1 MKGDEEKPETVNV
14 SQLSYVQRNAG
25 NQLLNLLQ
33 IITQSN
39 PESEVIFHRV
49 HRESLSCDIVQT
61 TPAQIYD
68 VLQ

>member
-14 SQLSYVQRNAG
+14 FQLSYVQRNAG

-39 PESEVIFHRV
+39 SESEVIFHRLQ
-49 HRESLSCDIVQT
+49 RESLSCDIVQT
-61 TPAQIYD
+61 TMVQIYD

>member
-39 PESEVIFHRV
+39 PESELI
-49 HRESLSCDIVQT
+49 
-61 TPAQIYD
+61 
-68 VLQ
+68 LQSPQRITFL